1 MRSGRDDRADG
12 CRPVVAITGAASG
25 IGRACVELFVD
36 RGHDVVAV
44 DVDDDGLAAL
54 EIRTDICRVVGDVAD
69 EATNDA
75 MVGALGDRRL
85 DVLVLNAGIGGTRPL
100 AAPDA
105 VSRLDRIL
113 AVNVRGVAL
122 GLRAALPALGP
133 GSAVVVT
140 ASVAG
145 LAADQG
151 TWAYNASK
159 AAVVNLVRAA
169 ALDLAPRG
177 IRVNAVA
184 PGLTRSTLTSG
195 QDVAALAGRIP
206 LGRLAEAREQ
216 AEVIG
221 FLASTAASYVT
232 GVTIPC
238 DGGLGAA
245 TGLLPFE
252 PRLSG

>member
-54 EIRTDICRVVGDVAD
+54 EIRTDIRRVVGDVAD

-75 MVGALGDRRL
+75 MVGVLGDRRL

-100 AAPDA
+100 AAPDT

-122 GLRAALPALGP
+122 HPSNEQMARAVRSVLR
-133 GSAVVVT
+133 
-140 ASVAG
+140 
-145 LAADQG
+145 
-151 TWAYNASK
+151 
-159 AAVVNLVRAA
+159 R
-169 ALDLAPRG
+169 RE
-177 IRVNAVA
+177 
-184 PGLTRSTLTSG
+184 ST
-195 QDVAALAGRIP
+195 GRE
-206 LGRLAEAREQ
+206 L
-216 AEVIG
+216 
-221 FLASTAASYVT
+221 
-232 GVTIPC
+232 
-238 DGGLGAA
+238 
-245 TGLLPFE
+245 
-252 PRLSG
+252 